1 MILSRLILKQFRS
14 WPRFDLDFDRRP
26 VALYGPNGSGKTN
39 VLEAVSML
47 SPGRGMRGAAPADQ
61 ARQGVG
67 AGWRIRAQIGDR
79 QVETSALPGVTRS
92 VSIDDKP
99 APQLALGSLMRVIW
113 LTPAMDRL
121 WTEAPEGR
129 RRFLDR
135 ITLSFHPDHAEV
147 SLSYDK
153 AMRER
158 NRLLR
163 DQVTDP
169 GWYRALEARMGEAG
183 AQITRNRLAALTAIM
198 AAQDAA
204 TGFPAA
210 RLTLLPGEGFADD
223 PDGDDIAGRLAAMRA
238 RDLAAGRSLTGP
250 HRADLGAIW
259 GDQDMPAA
267 LSSTGEQ
274 KALLLSVI
282 LANARA
288 LSDQPVLL
296 LLDEVAAHLD
306 ADRRAALYDQIAAL
320 PAQTL
325 LTGTGAELFEAIA
338 ARAQMIAVTRADGAS
353 GMASGQPDAISFRSS
368 IRSAGRSAHRP

>member
-1 MILSRLILKQFRS
+1 M
-14 WPRFDLDFDRRP
+14 
-26 VALYGPNGSGKTN
+26 ALYGPNGSGKTN
-39 VLEAVSML
+39 VLEALSML
-47 SPGRGMRGAAPADQ
+47 SPGRGMRGAVPGDQ

-67 AGWRIRAQIGDR
+67 AGWRIRAQAGD
-79 QVETSALPGVTRS
+79 QEIETSALPGANRT
-92 VSIDDKP
+92 VSIDDKA
-99 APQLALGSLMRVIW
+99 APQVALGQILRLIW

-135 ITLSFHPDHAEV
+135 VTLSFYPDHAEA
-147 SLSYDK
+147 SLGYDK

-169 GWYRALEARMGEAG
+169 GWYRALEAQMADAG
-183 AQITRNRLAALTAIM
+183 SRITQNRLAALAAITV
-198 AAQDAA
+198 AQQGGGD
-204 TGFPAA
+204 FPVA

-223 PDGDDIAGRLAAMRA
+223 PSPVDIAGRLAAMRS

-250 HRADLGAIW
+250 HRADLGAVW
-259 GDQDMPAA
+259 GPQDMPAA

-274 KALLLSVI
+274 KALLLSLI

-288 LSDQPVLL
+288 LSDQPVVL

-306 ADRRAALYDQIAAL
+306 ADRRAALYDRITAL
-320 PAQTL
+320 PAQSL
-325 LTGTGAELFEAIA
+325 LTGTGPELFDAFGPR
-338 ARAQMIAVTRADGAS
+338 ARMIAVSRTDGAS
-353 GMASGQPDAISFRSS
+353 AAEG
-368 IRSAGRSAHRP
+368 